1 MANYLTLCN
10 RVLRELNEVEM
21 TSANFSSSRG
31 VQTAVKDFINKA
43 VNDIYNQVFELPS
56 LYKSTFQNTFV
67 GQRTYSLPSTDSPQT
82 GDLQFRNVDF
92 DSFIL
97 RPKELVTNGEFTSN
111 INNWT
116 TGDGSPSHTSS
127 GNGRLNLNDAAAYQ
141 SIQTVVNK
149 TYRLQLRVMSPNSSS
164 TGLIVRV
171 GTSAGGTQNLDTTI
185 SVSNF
190 REGNILDTI
199 FTATAQTSF
208 IYVEAPSV
216 QLDVDYV
223 RISEDIGVKKLRYV
237 TYDDYYQRFAETALT
252 NSSDTQACP
261 EFVYFTHDD
270 KFGLHPVPDKDTYRI
285 EYEYFKVHTDLSA
298 TTDTPD
304 LATQYQDIIV
314 NRAKYYLYKL
324 RSDVPAAN
332 IANAEFEEGVKR
344 IRYNLIEKSSYMR
357 DGRVNLTRFAY

>member
-171 GTSAGGTQNLDTTI
+171 GTSAGGTQNLDT

-190 REGNILDTI
+190 REGNILDTT